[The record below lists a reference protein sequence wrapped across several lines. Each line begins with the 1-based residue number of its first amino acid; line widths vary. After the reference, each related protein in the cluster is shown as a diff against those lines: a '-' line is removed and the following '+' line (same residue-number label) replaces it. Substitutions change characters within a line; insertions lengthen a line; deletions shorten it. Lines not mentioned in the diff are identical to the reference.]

1 MTDADAHAGDS
12 MSVVEPALRVIRRA
26 ARGVVN
32 LLPDAPSDDAPRP
45 DIDGRR
51 PEGVDPE
58 ALRRLERTR
67 KDGRGGDR

>member
-1 MTDADAHAGDS
+1 
-12 MSVVEPALRVIRRA
+12 MSVVAPALRALQRA

-32 LLPDAPSDDAPRP
+32 LLPGGPSYEAPPP

-51 PEGVDPE
+51 PAGIDPE

>member
-1 MTDADAHAGDS
+1 
-12 MSVVEPALRVIRRA
+12 MSVLTPALRAFRQAVQA
-26 ARGVVN
+26 VVS
-32 LLPDAPSDDAPRP
+32 LLPGGPSYDAPPP

-51 PEGVDPE
+51 PAGIDPE